1 MEAYADTPREVLET
15 IDYLEQLKHQIVR
28 PASDDNQCS
37 ICLEPFSSA
46 GRGHANHSSAE
57 AEMPVSLPCGHIIGF
72 KCMERYLSPFGEA
85 RNSCPLCRRK
95 LFEAPYMPDTVTKL
109 RARLEAFDDYFQ
121 QHPQNARPDR
131 THRLRDLLWQFSRT
145 TKTVPEE
152 LRHAKREAETATL
165 VYDRL
170 LHPTTGTPRRRP
182 TPFTVVGLQSPL
194 EIVDRRPRGRR
205 DVIQQQA
212 QRGQRGNA
220 ELERTRPVAED
231 SWGSDDSSE
240 SDDLW
245 EFGEQH
251 PVELMNQQ
259 QLNRS
264 EAREVG
270 SQLARQRAEELGSR
284 RLSREDNRG
293 QVGQAAQGWRERM
306 LSARLGHLNQAV
318 QQGQGHEQL
327 PNEARQQ
334 QARPIREASED
345 AEDDFVAYD
354 YPPLRGWGH
363 QARRASGILQGHR
376 RLQSPTEAG
385 QPVPETPPRAGPPQ
399 AWLDPWGATY
409 QMMMGPARPLQ
420 QAPPTTPT
428 VTPPHNRRTQLG
440 RSGAH
445 ALTPTY
451 AEIVQRDP
459 APPTTTQTDELNARE
474 QRLDALRRSLEARE
488 RALERRHQALEERE
502 LRVAQR
508 EGAADARS
516 ELHHRESTFN
526 GPRFFG
532 RYDRRHW
539 TGTP

>member
-1 MEAYADTPREVLET
+1 MNLSVVPHKSVANQTVL
-15 IDYLEQLKHQIVR
+15 
-28 PASDDNQCS
+28 
-37 ICLEPFSSA
+37 
-46 GRGHANHSSAE
+46 HS
-57 AEMPVSLPCGHIIGF
+57 
-72 KCMERYLSPFGEA
+72 
-85 RNSCPLCRRK
+85 PLCRRK
-95 LFEAPYMPDTVTKL
+95 LFEAPYIPDTVTKL

-145 TKTVPEE
+145 TKIVPEE
-152 LRHAKREAETATL
+152 LRRAKREAELATL
-165 VYDRL
+165 VYARL
-170 LHPTTGTPRRRP
+170 IHPTNGTPRRQP
-182 TPFTVVGLQSPL
+182 TPFNVAGLQSPL
-194 EIVDRRPRGRR
+194 EIVDRPPRGRR

-212 QRGQRGNA
+212 QRGQRENG

-231 SWGSDDSSE
+231 SWGSDDSWE
-240 SDDLW
+240 SDDFW
-245 EFGEQH
+245 GFGEQH

-270 SQLARQRAEELGSR
+270 SQLAPQRAEELGSR
-284 RLSREDNRG
+284 RLSREGNRG
-293 QVGQAAQGWRERM
+293 QVGQAAQGWRQRM
-306 LSARLGHLNQAV
+306 LSARVGHLNQAA
-318 QQGQGHEQL
+318 QQGQGQGHEQL

-345 AEDDFVAYD
+345 AEDDFFAYD

-376 RLQSPTEAG
+376 HPQSPTEVG
-385 QPVPETPPRAGPPQ
+385 QPVPQTPPRAGPPQ

-409 QMMMGPARPLQ
+409 QMMMGPARPQQ
-420 QAPPTTPT
+420 QAPPTTPA
-428 VTPPHNRRTQLG
+428 VTPPNNRRTHLG
-440 RSGAH
+440 RYSAH
-445 ALTPTY
+445 APTPTY

-459 APPTTTQTDELNARE
+459 APTTPQIDELNARE

-508 EGAADARS
+508 EAAADARS
-516 ELHHRESTFN
+516 ELHRRESTFN